1 MAKNIKIS
9 PSRVSAY
16 KVLNAVLMTG
26 AYSNIALTK
35 HLASIKIEADRRL
48 CTNIVH
54 GVIKKINKLEYIL
67 STLSNTPVNELDDR
81 VKISLYIGLYQII
94 YLDKIPEYAL
104 VNDSV
109 NLVKMFVGKK
119 ASGFV
124 NGILRNALRKKKE
137 LKEIEF
143 NDFFDIMY
151 YEYGFKRAL
160 SEKLLLSYNKEEL
173 IEYAKYSM
181 LPPNVT
187 LRVNK
192 LKTDREEL
200 KNRFKEKG
208 FEVRDTFVP
217 EGIEVLSHLNVTL
230 LEEYKKGLFSIQ
242 DCAGM
247 VVAHSLDVKE
257 DMKVLDMCAAPGG
270 KSMHTSELMNNSG
283 DIVSCDIY
291 TKKLEI
297 MNFRMK
303 QLGINNIMTKKL
315 DGTVFNE
322 EYVNKFD
329 RIICDVP
336 CSGLG
341 VIRRKPEILIYYS
354 NEKIEELKKVQR
366 QILENGIRYLK
377 KGGVLIYSTCTI
389 NKEENEDIVYSVL
402 KEHEDIKLNEIN
414 LPFEFDYDKAKAKEG
429 ILNINGDKN
438 NIDSFFIAKLTKI

>member
-16 KVLNAVLMTG
+16 KVLSEVLMTG

-54 GVIKKINKLEYIL
+54 GVIKKINKLEYVL
-67 STLSNTPVNELDDR
+67 STLSNTPVNELDER

-94 YLDKIPEYAL
+94 YLNKIPEYAI

-124 NGILRNALRKKKE
+124 NGILRNALRKKHE

-143 NDFFDIMY
+143 SDFFDIMY

-160 SEKLLLSYNKEEL
+160 SEKLLLSYSKEEL
-173 IEYAKYSM
+173 IEYAKYSI

-192 LKTDREEL
+192 LKTNREEL

-270 KSMHTSELMNNSG
+270 KSMHTSERMNR
-283 DIVSCDIY
+283 
-291 TKKLEI
+291 E
-297 MNFRMK
+297 
-303 QLGINNIMTKKL
+303 
-315 DGTVFNE
+315 
-322 EYVNKFD
+322 
-329 RIICDVP
+329 
-336 CSGLG
+336 
-341 VIRRKPEILIYYS
+341 
-354 NEKIEELKKVQR
+354 
-366 QILENGIRYLK
+366 
-377 KGGVLIYSTCTI
+377 
-389 NKEENEDIVYSVL
+389 
-402 KEHEDIKLNEIN
+402 
-414 LPFEFDYDKAKAKEG
+414 
-429 ILNINGDKN
+429 
-438 NIDSFFIAKLTKI
+438 

>member
-1 MAKNIKIS
+1 
-9 PSRVSAY
+9 
-16 KVLNAVLMTG
+16 
-26 AYSNIALTK
+26 
-35 HLASIKIEADRRL
+35 
-48 CTNIVH
+48 
-54 GVIKKINKLEYIL
+54 
-67 STLSNTPVNELDDR
+67 
-81 VKISLYIGLYQII
+81 
-94 YLDKIPEYAL
+94 
-104 VNDSV
+104 
-109 NLVKMFVGKK
+109 
-119 ASGFV
+119 
-124 NGILRNALRKKKE
+124 
-137 LKEIEF
+137 
-143 NDFFDIMY
+143 MY

>member
-1 MAKNIKIS
+1 M
-9 PSRVSAY
+9 
-16 KVLNAVLMTG
+16 
-26 AYSNIALTK
+26 
-35 HLASIKIEADRRL
+35 
-48 CTNIVH
+48 
-54 GVIKKINKLEYIL
+54 
-67 STLSNTPVNELDDR
+67 
-81 VKISLYIGLYQII
+81 
-94 YLDKIPEYAL
+94 
-104 VNDSV
+104 
-109 NLVKMFVGKK
+109 
-119 ASGFV
+119 
-124 NGILRNALRKKKE
+124 
-137 LKEIEF
+137 
-143 NDFFDIMY
+143 
-151 YEYGFKRAL
+151 
-160 SEKLLLSYNKEEL
+160 
-173 IEYAKYSM
+173 
-181 LPPNVT
+181 
-187 LRVNK
+187 
-192 LKTDREEL
+192 
-200 KNRFKEKG
+200 
-208 FEVRDTFVP
+208 
-217 EGIEVLSHLNVTL
+217 LSHLNVTL

-315 DGTVFNE
+315 DGTIFNE
-322 EYVNKFD
+322 CYMNTFD
-329 RIICDVP
+329 RIICGVQ

-389 NKEENEDIVYSVL
+389 NKEENEDIVYSIL

-429 ILNINGDKN
+429 ILNISGDKN

>member
-187 LRVNK
+187 LRVNN
-192 LKTDREEL
+192 LKTNREEL

-208 FEVRDTFVP
+208 FQVRDTFVP
-217 EGIEVLSHLNVTL
+217 EGIEILSHLNVTL
-230 LEEYKKGLFSIQ
+230 LEEYKKGFFSIQ

-247 VVAHSLDVKE
+247 VVAHTLDVSK

-270 KSMHTSELMNNSG
+270 KSMHTAELMNNSG
-283 DIVSCDIY
+283 NIISCDIY
-291 TKKLEI
+291 PKKLEI

-303 QLGINNIMTKKL
+303 QLGISNIMTKKH

-322 EYVNKFD
+322 EYVNRFD
-329 RIICDVP
+329 RVICDVP

-341 VIRRKPEILIYYS
+341 VIRRKPEILISYS
-354 NEKIEELKKVQR
+354 NEKVEEIKKVQR
-366 QILENGIRYLK
+366 QILENGIKYLK

-402 KEHEDIKLNEIN
+402 KEHEDMKLSEIKLT
-414 LPFEFDYDKAKAKEG
+414 FDFDKDKAGEG
-429 ILNINGDKN
+429 ILNISGDKN